1 MLHTVVA
8 ALVFA
13 PAALASVPVAGIAAP
28 ASAVAATASVA
39 AAPAS
44 VAAVPA
50 EYACQVEYEMFR
62 NSGGFQSNITITNT
76 GEATIKT
83 WTLYFVLPAG
93 QRLVEGWNADWTTKD
108 QALTAVSLD
117 YNSEVVKGAQAFP
130 QFRGTGTDSSTEPAE
145 FFINGVR
152 CSVR

>member
-1 MLHTVVA
+1 MFHAAVAA
-8 ALVFA
+8 ALVLTPA
-13 PAALASVPVAGIAAP
+13 PAV
-28 ASAVAATASVA
+28 
-39 AAPAS
+39 
-44 VAAVPA
+44 VPA

-83 WTLYFVLPAG
+83 WTLYFTLPAG
-93 QRLVEGWNADWTTKD
+93 QRLVEGWNADWTAEN

-130 QFRGTGTDSSTEPAE
+130 QFRGTGTDSTTEPAE

-152 CSVR
+152 CSLR